1 MGGILA
7 ADDHLDRALK
17 VVGGLL
23 VIAILVGA
31 CAPADRPS
39 DATLGSWH
47 TTSLTDVRTGETFTI
62 ADLKGKL
69 VVIEPMATWCFSCQ
83 VQQSAVAEALARGA
97 QPDLVYVS
105 LDVDPN
111 EHPEDLARY
120 ADEAGFTW
128 RFVIASSE
136 VARSLA
142 ADFGDQVLSP
152 PSTPSI
158 LIGADGEFI
167 EKHLGVRGADELVT
181 LFDRNGP

>member
-1 MGGILA
+1 M
-7 ADDHLDRALK
+7 K
-17 VVGGLL
+17 VATGLL
-23 VIAILVGA
+23 VPAILVAACGPTDQASQAAGGA
-31 CAPADRPS
+31 WR
-39 DATLGSWH
+39 
-47 TTSLTDVRTGETFTI
+47 TTPLTDVRTGEAFTI
-62 ADLKGKL
+62 ADLEGKL
-69 VVIEPMATWCFSCQ
+69 IVIVPMAIWCFSCQ
-83 VQQSAVAEALARGA
+83 VQQAAVEEALSRGD

-111 EHPEDLARY
+111 ERPEDLARY

-128 RFVIASSE
+128 RFAIASSD

-142 ADFGDQVLSP
+142 GDFGDQVLSP

-181 LFDRNGP
+181 LFNRHRP